1 MVKKQFKDA
10 NGGRLTSTPPKYL
23 GTQAKAVWR
32 KVVPFLEQES
42 KVKRIDFGL
51 VEMYATQYEIYRNAY
66 DHIQDH
72 GEVQAIYKSIQNAA
86 GKVIAHDF
94 TGYKRNPMTQI
105 YDSAV
110 RNLAKIGSELG
121 LSPKSR
127 SELMKIAVPDN
138 SDDEKSVSERMKEFL
153 G

>member
-10 NGGRLTSTPPKYL
+10 NGGRLAGTPPKYL

-42 KVKRIDFGL
+42 SVKRIDFAL

-66 DHIQDH
+66 DHILEN
-72 GEVQAIYKSIQNAA
+72 GEVQPIYKSIQNAA

-94 TGYKRNPMTQI
+94 VGYKRNPMTQI

-110 RNLAKIGSELG
+110 RNLTKIGSELG

-127 SELMKIAVPDN
+127 SELLKIVIPDD
-138 SDDEKSVSERMKEFL
+138 SKDSKSAAEQMKEFL

>member
-10 NGGRLTSTPPKYL
+10 NGGRLASTPPKYL

-42 KVKRIDFGL
+42 SVKRIDFGL
-51 VEMYATQYEIYRNAY
+51 VEMYVTQYEIYRNAY
-66 DHIQDH
+66 KHILENH
-72 GEVQAIYKSIQNAA
+72 EVQPIYKSLQNAA
-86 GKVIAHDF
+86 GEIVGEDF
-94 TGYKRNPMTQI
+94 IGYKRNPMTQI

-110 RNLAKIGSELG
+110 RNLTKIGSELG

-127 SELMKIAVPDN
+127 SELMKISVPDD